1 MVPEIRNAIRTF
13 ILTHYLPGEVPA
25 NLRDDQRLVS
35 SGILDS
41 LATMGLVDFVQQQF
55 RIELTAA
62 ETLPAA
68 LDRIEDIARLVARKL
83 GA

>member
-1 MVPEIRNAIRTF
+1 VVEIKDAIRTF
-13 ILTHYLPGEVPA
+13 ILTHYLQGEAPA

-41 LATMGLVDFVQQQF
+41 LATMELVGFVQRQF

-68 LDRIEDIARLVARKL
+68 LDRIDDIARLVAQKRV
-83 GA
+83 A